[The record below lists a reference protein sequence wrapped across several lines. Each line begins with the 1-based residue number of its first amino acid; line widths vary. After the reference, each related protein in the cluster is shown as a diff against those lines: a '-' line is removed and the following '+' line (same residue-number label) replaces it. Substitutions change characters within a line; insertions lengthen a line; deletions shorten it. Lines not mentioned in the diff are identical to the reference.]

1 MDAPRR
7 DPKEAIDALTEAIA
21 VLRALWTPGPPVHLE
36 GVHYSLLGAQPGP
49 IPPHPIN
56 VWLGAYK
63 PRLLRLTG
71 RTADGW
77 LPSSPYAAPAELG
90 EMTRIIDD
98 AARDAGRDPAMVR
111 RIYNIVGRFASV
123 EGGFLVGPPEVW
135 AAQLTD
141 LALVHGFSGFVLA
154 AGQNPTLDL
163 RRFAEEVAPAVREA
177 VAEARRAGPPI
188 PAVDRPPP
196 VSATTDAPALVVPA
210 RSSPTPTSILLDEA
224 LRPHWRRDA
233 SANGAGTTAAGRI
246 GQQTLLAAHE
256 MLRTELT
263 EIRDVAN
270 QVAAGQMDPAA
281 ARSHLNRMTLRQ
293 NYWTLGAFCAQYCRV
308 VTIHHTIEDQR
319 LFPGLRHEQASL
331 APVLERLSVEHE
343 VIAEVIDRF
352 DQSLVAML
360 EDPAGIDAV
369 RLVADELSDALLS
382 HLAYEEDELLEPL
395 GRSAVS
401 V

>member
-1 MDAPRR
+1 MLCCERCG
-7 DPKEAIDALTEAIA
+7 
-21 VLRALWTPGPPVHLE
+21 LRGLRWHLE

-177 VAEARRAGPPI
+177 VAEARRAG
-188 PAVDRPPP
+188 
-196 VSATTDAPALVVPA
+196 SAD
-210 RSSPTPTSILLDEA
+210 S
-224 LRPHWRRDA
+224 
-233 SANGAGTTAAGRI
+233 
-246 GQQTLLAAHE
+246 
-256 MLRTELT
+256 
-263 EIRDVAN
+263 
-270 QVAAGQMDPAA
+270 
-281 ARSHLNRMTLRQ
+281 
-293 NYWTLGAFCAQYCRV
+293 CC
-308 VTIHHTIEDQR
+308 
-319 LFPGLRHEQASL
+319 
-331 APVLERLSVEHE
+331 
-343 VIAEVIDRF
+343 
-352 DQSLVAML
+352 
-360 EDPAGIDAV
+360 
-369 RLVADELSDALLS
+369 
-382 HLAYEEDELLEPL
+382 
-395 GRSAVS
+395 
-401 V
+401 